1 METLESKAPAQP
13 GLSEMQEQF
22 RAMRHLIVSV
32 MILLGV
38 VSGTFNL
45 YLWKRWRDVGRELE
59 AIRPQAPHIA
69 AEVARLQKTEIP
81 AMQDF
86 LKKITDFGRTHPD
99 FAPILAKY
107 NIKATATTSAT
118 PTTGIIQ
125 PVPPLK
131 TIPPAK
137 K

>member
-1 METLESKAPAQP
+1 
-13 GLSEMQEQF
+13 
-22 RAMRHLIVSV
+22 

-69 AEVARLQKTEIP
+69 QEVARLQKTEIP

-86 LKKITDFGRTHPD
+86 VKKITDYGRTHPD
-99 FAPILAKY
+99 FAPIMAKY
-107 NIKATATTSAT
+107 NIKATGTTSPA
-118 PTTGIIQ
+118 PTAAVPQ
-125 PVPPLK
+125 P
-131 TIPPAK
+131 IPPPKTTPPK